1 MEAVES
7 GRVTA
12 ELREKLGLP
21 GNERVATGLLRTW
34 AQDGTIARLIED
46 VQAGQVRGEMER
58 RRVDSRGR
66 GAMIGTTGEGGK
78 GYGEGT
84 QWKGIDPFG
93 RKTILYDSGRWKYGK
108 GAGEQAGGLDKSA
121 RTGRYSSIQDRRRI
135 NYDGLRRNGVQ
146 EQQIDNFRYMEIA
159 VRDLPPELR
168 AIREQNFGR
177 GIETVF
183 VLDDIQLHVE
193 INGRERIGHAR
204 GFADNGKVYIKVNN
218 DYTAE
223 QINGHETFHVE
234 VERYRREYKNL
245 QYSVAKLIPNNIM
258 ENALAKYIK
267 KYKYIY
273 DAKQITALAREELLA
288 DIAGGMSP
296 LANIPGVQEAVGR
309 FYDRIYGK
317 GAGEE
322 FLKGIE
328 WSTRYSLKESAG
340 EGAFLVGK
348 NRAEI
353 EELFWAEN
361 GRLNETI
368 GLEQDIGTLAPQ
380 EQALCREV
388 QEAVESGR
396 VTAELKEKLGLPG
409 NDRVAVGLLRTW
421 AQDGTIARLIGDVQA
436 GQVRGEL
443 ERRGEWS
450 NGEAE
455 MPIPTQENSDLSGFG
470 NPQIDE
476 NGDIIG
482 NIIID
487 DKQLGRKMGKHAQDY
502 GLDPHDEND
511 RIKFREIIDDIV
523 QNYDEIRVGTWRD
536 LGEYLENGRR
546 ADGEVIFLIK
556 KGDVVILRNGN
567 FVTILENG
575 ITNARI
581 RNAKI
586 VYERN

>member
-1 MEAVES
+1 M
-7 GRVTA
+7 
-12 ELREKLGLP
+12 
-21 GNERVATGLLRTW
+21 
-34 AQDGTIARLIED
+34 
-46 VQAGQVRGEMER
+46 
-58 RRVDSRGR
+58 
-66 GAMIGTTGEGGK
+66 
-78 GYGEGT
+78 
-84 QWKGIDPFG
+84 
-93 RKTILYDSGRWKYGK
+93 
-108 GAGEQAGGLDKSA
+108 
-121 RTGRYSSIQDRRRI
+121 
-135 NYDGLRRNGVQ
+135 
-146 EQQIDNFRYMEIA
+146 
-159 VRDLPPELR
+159 
-168 AIREQNFGR
+168 
-177 GIETVF
+177 
-183 VLDDIQLHVE
+183 LDDIQLHVE

-368 GLEQDIGTLAPQ
+368 GLEQDIGTLAAE

-409 NDRVAVGLLRTW
+409 NERVAVGLLRTW

-455 MPIPTQENSDLSGFG
+455 VLIPTQENSDLSGFG

-502 GLDPHDEND
+502 GLNPRSEND